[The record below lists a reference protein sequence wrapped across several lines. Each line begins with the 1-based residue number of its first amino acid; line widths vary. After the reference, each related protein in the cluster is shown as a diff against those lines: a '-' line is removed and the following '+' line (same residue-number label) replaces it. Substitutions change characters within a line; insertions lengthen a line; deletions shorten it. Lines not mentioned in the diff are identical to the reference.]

1 MRALMLALLGCGLLA
16 GCANPVDK
24 VAHSVESV
32 TLASVKYPIEFADW
46 TVEKAQ
52 EQRERR

>member
-1 MRALMLALLGCGLLA
+1 MRAFMLVLLGCGLLA

-32 TLASVKYPIEFADW
+32 TLASVKYPIELADW
-46 TVEKAQ
+46 TVEKAR
-52 EQRERR
+52 EQREQR